1 MLGFQFLPER
11 SDRPLISDRLSSSS
25 CTKICVKM
33 LVYKLS
39 YADRM
44 RSNGSI
50 RLQQERVVTKNLSA
64 HALKIFY
71 FPLNNIVCNM
81 PIF

>member
-1 MLGFQFLPER
+1 
-11 SDRPLISDRLSSSS
+11 
-25 CTKICVKM
+25 M